1 MLNQS
6 IFSDTL
12 CWEVIGRCVT
22 IPNIIFS
29 LEFAVIFVLGGYTII
44 RTTILYRS
52 IINRE
57 FRALA
62 FWFLMTFSSFY
73 ISLIIFTSFGSIDA
87 LQSSGLIGIVPSIVA
102 LGTSFIAMDKL
113 VRITHRFSLQ
123 SIPTFREKYSIAL
136 ILIVSTHAFIGG
148 IFLILGIREIEF
160 LIATI
165 GISTYG
171 FVAYGFSQLRQKPA
185 PKNLRNSSR
194 WLAYASIS
202 IFSSI
207 WIILLGARF
216 SLPNLAIASVIS
228 IVFMFIIYSTFRSS
242 TLLVTTQ
249 K

>member
-1 MLNQS
+1 
-6 IFSDTL
+6 
-12 CWEVIGRCVT
+12 
-22 IPNIIFS
+22 
-29 LEFAVIFVLGGYTII
+29 
-44 RTTILYRS
+44 
-52 IINRE
+52 
-57 FRALA
+57 
-62 FWFLMTFSSFY
+62 MTFSSFY

-171 FVAYGFSQLRQKPA
+171 FVAYGFSQLRRKPA

-228 IVFMFIIYSTFRSS
+228 ILFMFIIYSTFRSS

-249 K
+249 T